1 MGLFLCVLEEI
12 DVFVLLEREDE
23 EGGVVSALE
32 EGDSDHPDEG
42 DHTLRGAQQLR
53 QSLKADLLG
62 AVFLVEGIYDVIQPN
77 LVQL

>member
-1 MGLFLCVLEEI
+1 MLVENLGGVHPPEVSELVGAGQNLIDVVEMGLFLCVLEEI

-42 DHTLRGAQQLR
+42 DHTLRGA
-53 QSLKADLLG
+53 
-62 AVFLVEGIYDVIQPN
+62 
-77 LVQL
+77 